1 MAPHDA
7 PGDRGRLVV
16 ITGLPGSG
24 KSTLAIELAASLPA
38 VRMCPD
44 DWMMASGIDLWDDDA
59 RAAIEAFQFT
69 LSMSLLGAG
78 TNVVIE
84 WGVWSRRERDVLHDA
99 ARRLGAPVELRALSA
114 DPDELF
120 RRIEQRDLEGRWGA
134 RSITRAEL
142 DAWSEIYEVPTPEE
156 LATYDTP

>member
-1 MAPHDA
+1 MC
-7 PGDRGRLVV
+7 
-16 ITGLPGSG
+16 
-24 KSTLAIELAASLPA
+24 ST
-38 VRMCPD
+38 
-44 DWMMASGIDLWDDDA
+44 
-59 RAAIEAFQFT
+59 
-69 LSMSLLGAG
+69 
-78 TNVVIE
+78 
-84 WGVWSRRERDVLHDA
+84 
-99 ARRLGAPVELRALSA
+99 ARRADSVRPWSCALRA